1 MLPLLAHLHSSY
13 ILSMTGGQ
21 SHYIYHKNIFN
32 QRLETLEI
40 ELRAGDVAQQVKV
53 LAAWTW

>member
-1 MLPLLAHLHSSY
+1 
-13 ILSMTGGQ
+13 MTGGQ